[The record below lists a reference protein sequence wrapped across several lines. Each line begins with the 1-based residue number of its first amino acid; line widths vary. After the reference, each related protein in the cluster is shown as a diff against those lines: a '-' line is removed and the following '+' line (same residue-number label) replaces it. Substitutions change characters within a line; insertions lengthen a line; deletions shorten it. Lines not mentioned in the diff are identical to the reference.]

1 MGCPL
6 KALIVMTVYS
16 KIKKEYLEQISVLT
30 DEYRV
35 KLWHELSK
43 VNLVDFNDF
52 LRENAG
58 QIRMIDLKKMTYLCP
73 YIIESEWY
81 EADFS
86 KMSIDD
92 ITEVFNQL
100 ERYCGN

>member
-1 MGCPL
+1 
-6 KALIVMTVYS
+6 MTVYS

-30 DEYRV
+30 AEYRA

-43 VNLVDFNDF
+43 VNLADFNDF
-52 LRENAG
+52 LRENS
-58 QIRMIDLKKMTYLCP
+58 QFVRLIDIENMTYLR
-73 YIIESEWY
+73 YYGESEWN

-86 KMSIDD
+86 KMSLDY

-100 ERYCGN
+100 ERFCIHI

>member
-1 MGCPL
+1 
-6 KALIVMTVYS
+6 
-16 KIKKEYLEQISVLT
+16 
-30 DEYRV
+30 
-35 KLWHELSK
+35 
-43 VNLVDFNDF
+43 
-52 LRENAG
+52 
-58 QIRMIDLKKMTYLCP
+58 MIDLKKMTYLCP

-86 KMSIDD
+86 KMSIDN

>member
-30 DEYRV
+30 AEYRV

-43 VNLVDFNDF
+43 VNLADFNDF

>member
-1 MGCPL
+1 
-6 KALIVMTVYS
+6 MTVYS
-16 KIKKEYLEQISVLT
+16 KIKKVYLEQISALT
-30 DEYRV
+30 TEYRA

-52 LRENAG
+52 LRENS
-58 QIRMIDLKKMTYLCP
+58 QYVRWIDLEKMTYLRAFAMG
-73 YIIESEWY
+73 SGWY

-86 KMSIDD
+86 KMPLDD

-100 ERYCGN
+100 ERYAG